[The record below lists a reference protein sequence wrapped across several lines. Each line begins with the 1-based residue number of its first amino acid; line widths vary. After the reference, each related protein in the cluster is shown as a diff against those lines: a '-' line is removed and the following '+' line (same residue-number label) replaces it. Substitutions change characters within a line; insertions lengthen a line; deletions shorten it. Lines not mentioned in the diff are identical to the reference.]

1 MQGRVRKGFCYA
13 STLNIFKQNPS
24 FLPKKAFSQTNKQ
37 TEKNNKKKFNDPT
50 GNDSLESTKWN
61 IIRWGWIKH
70 NSQNKEEVKC
80 NSQAESY
87 LTAYAR
93 VSGLTIT

>member
-1 MQGRVRKGFCYA
+1 MRKGFCYA
-13 STLNIFKQNPS
+13 STLNIFKQIPS

-37 TEKNNKKKFNDPT
+37 TEKKKEKKRFNDPT

-70 NSQNKEEVKC
+70 NTARIREDTHPALNDDKS
-80 NSQAESY
+80 ESF
-87 LTAYAR
+87 L
-93 VSGLTIT
+93 